1 MSSLGLP
8 SLQHLYPLARTKGR
22 TNPGTEMLL
31 SITCSAGSP
40 RPWFHAAKQPLAS
53 SSVRLGESE
62 LTESPEGMKD
72 SAISGVGTPLKVSAP
87 LGLCSMTTEQ

>member
-53 SSVRLGESE
+53 SSVGLGESE

-87 LGLCSMTTEQ
+87 LGFSSMRTEQ